1 MAQKEHICHSAAH
14 KMATKAIASIEIRPT
29 SLSPYVYCGEKRFS
43 KTNSISEIVHTV

>member
-14 KMATKAIASIEIRPT
+14 KMATKAIASIEIT

-43 KTNSISEIVHTV
+43 KTN